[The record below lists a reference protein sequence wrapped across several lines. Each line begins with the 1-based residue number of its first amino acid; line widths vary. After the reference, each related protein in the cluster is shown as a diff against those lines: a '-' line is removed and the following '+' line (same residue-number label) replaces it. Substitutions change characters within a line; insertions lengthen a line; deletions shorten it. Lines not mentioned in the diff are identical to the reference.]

1 VTIDELERDP
11 HGVFRRYRRQF
22 PFIKRADGT
31 ALVLRNSDVQQLF
44 TDPRTRQSEKE
55 FFELR
60 GIQGGT
66 LFDLFKYSMVTSNG
80 SDHRR
85 RRSAFSTAFAFCA
98 MTDLRLYIR
107 KVADEL
113 IDSFYAEGEIDFL
126 SRYASQ
132 LPACLIGHILSMPR
146 EYPFFHRARVL
157 NDPSL

>member
-1 VTIDELERDP
+1 MTIDELERDP

-31 ALVLRNSDVQQLF
+31 ALVLRDSDVQQLF
-44 TDPRTRQSEKE
+44 TDPRTRQSENE

-60 GIQGGT
+60 GIQEAP

-113 IDSFYAEGEIDFL
+113 IDSFYAE
-126 SRYASQ
+126 ASQ

>member
-1 VTIDELERDP
+1 
-11 HGVFRRYRRQF
+11 
-22 PFIKRADGT
+22 
-31 ALVLRNSDVQQLF
+31 
-44 TDPRTRQSEKE
+44 
-55 FFELR
+55 
-60 GIQGGT
+60 
-66 LFDLFKYSMVTSNG
+66 MVTSNG

-113 IDSFYAEGEIDFL
+113 IDSFYAEGETDFL

-132 LPACLIGHILSMPR
+132 LPACLIGHILRMPP

>member
-1 VTIDELERDP
+1 
-11 HGVFRRYRRQF
+11 
-22 PFIKRADGT
+22 
-31 ALVLRNSDVQQLF
+31 
-44 TDPRTRQSEKE
+44 
-55 FFELR
+55 
-60 GIQGGT
+60 
-66 LFDLFKYSMVTSNG
+66 MVTSNG

-85 RRSAFSTAFAFCA
+85 RRSAFSTAFALRTL
-98 MTDLRLYIR
+98 TDLRLYIR

-132 LPACLIGHILSMPR
+132 LPACLIGHILGMPR